1 VGLQYDEGEQVLLDA
16 ELRPVASAVESATA
30 PEGEIISTDPPAGIT
45 VAPGQVIRV
54 VVSAGP
60 VRVDVPSLA
69 LLTLAEAEEAL
80 LARGLTLGTVT
91 AENSTS
97 VPKDV
102 VIRTDPASGVAL
114 GDGGAVNMVVST
126 GLVRV
131 PDVRTL
137 TIGEATSQLTALGLQ
152 IAVEADNGCA
162 GQLVTAQSLPPGD
175 QPQGSAVTLRYCT
188 GTP

>member
-1 VGLQYDEGEQVLLDA
+1 
-16 ELRPVASAVESATA
+16 
-30 PEGEIISTDPPAGIT
+30 
-45 VAPGQVIRV
+45 
-54 VVSAGP
+54 
-60 VRVDVPSLA
+60 
-69 LLTLAEAEEAL
+69 
-80 LARGLTLGTVT
+80 
-91 AENSTS
+91 
-97 VPKDV
+97 
-102 VIRTDPASGVAL
+102 VAL
-114 GDGGAVNMVVST
+114 SDGGAVNMVVST

-152 IAVEADNGCA
+152 IAVEADGGCS